1 MIQGCYVDYMTRLA
15 DVQCA
20 RTPALRHDAGGP
32 IHNDVAT
39 NAPNEFLGQRPPP
52 GEWLCYAF
60 LPVTVSNSPAL
71 QRLLAKV
78 RKRLEKYTPQDSH
91 LEWLPGRHS
100 AQDPSAAR
108 GSSDSDQEDAE
119 SNDVIHISL
128 TRPILVRARERDTFF
143 REVRSTLQSFP
154 PLSLSFSRFSTLPSS
169 SSVAKNRDFF
179 VLEVGKGHEA
189 MVEMS
194 EALSGM
200 LRSFF
205 RAQGYWSRDQV
216 RFHTSFAFLDAGQSS
231 GAGVDRAEG
240 GTRSPSRLAQ
250 DLAQRLEERYAEE
263 LRRSVGELRVSTVGI
278 KVGGRTQWV
287 RLEGRAA

>member
-1 MIQGCYVDYMTRLA
+1 MEARRT

-20 RTPALRHDAGGP
+20 RTSALRHDAGGP
-32 IHNDVAT
+32 TPNDVAT
-39 NAPNEFLGQRPPP
+39 KAPVEFLGQRPPP
-52 GEWLCYAF
+52 GEWLCYVF
-60 LPVTVSNSPAL
+60 LPVTTSSSPAL
-71 QRLLAKV
+71 GRLLNRA
-78 RKRLEKYTPQDSH
+78 RTRLERYTPQDSR
-91 LEWLPGRHS
+91 LQWLPGRHS

-154 PLSLSFSRFSTLPSS
+154 PLSISFSRFSTLPSS
-169 SSVAKNRDFF
+169 SSVAKDRDFF
-179 VLEVGKGHEA
+179 VLEVGKGHET

-194 EALSGM
+194 EALSEM

-231 GAGVDRAEG
+231 DAGVDRAEG

-263 LRRSVGELRVSTVGI
+263 LRRSIGELRVSTVGV

-287 RLEGRAA
+287 RLEGKAT